1 MVKSKGAVVQ
11 SERLR
16 DQIYRFI
23 RDQLRLGAVAPGER
37 LKEVSLAKKLG
48 VSRTPIR
55 EALFQLA
62 SDGLLVEADRGYM
75 LPIHTA
81 EEIEDR
87 LEIRKLIEPEI
98 LRRACLEATPK
109 QVKTLMKALEEEKKY
124 IDADDPGKFIGANAN
139 FRMVLLS
146 MCKNRLLARSAEL
159 FDDQF
164 QSFRIWGLQDP
175 KNRKLTATSHEKIC
189 NAIKNK
195 KPNIADKSFQQL
207 INKVED
213 LLEDYQKDI
222 EK

>member
-1 MVKSKGAVVQ
+1 MDKGKGTVVQ

-16 DQIYRFI
+16 DQIYRLI
-23 RDQLRLGAVAPGER
+23 RQQLRLGAVVPGER

-75 LPIHTA
+75 LPIHTV
-81 EEIEDR
+81 EEIVDR
-87 LEIRKLIEPEI
+87 LEIRKLLEPEI
-98 LRRACLEATPK
+98 IRRACAEATPK
-109 QVKTLMKALEEEKKY
+109 QIKALVKAVEEEKKY
-124 IDADDPGKFIGANAN
+124 IDVVDPGKFIGAHAH
-139 FRMVLLS
+139 FREMLLS
-146 MCKNRLLARSAEL
+146 TCKNRLLARSAEL
-159 FDDQF
+159 YDDQY

-189 NAIKNK
+189 NAIKSN
-195 KPNIADKSFQQL
+195 KPNDADKTFQQL
-207 INKVED
+207 ISKVED

-222 EK
+222 EQ